1 MIDKFSSGTQSEN
14 ADHSNPAKPSLDI
27 IHRLAETKQSTILIS
42 DLREPAWLSEKQ
54 LRCAL
59 VITDDWLSIRE
70 ASMPVQVVLLGG
82 GRIKEPQVPILVHHF
97 SDIKRYVATR
107 AYCPNRDWIPLGT
120 NPSLIRWEPKFG
132 CPSMEPFKVS
142 YRGLPP
148 YVYHLPTGSVGLD
161 IDLVRILAQKLKMN
175 LEMFEFDS
183 WIDIDPQTGALGGS
197 VGLVMNGTYDMV
209 VGNLPFP
216 VGVIKKS
223 TNLTT
228 FIYDLDIKMTTAK
241 PRPLTPL
248 LNVIRPF
255 SPTIWMTSFGTII
268 FCGMVF
274 ALKSRSHKIRSQV
287 ILWWMLGVL
296 LSQSRSSKG
305 LRRAKVHLIM
315 VVWMFFTFCLKHFYE
330 CNFRANLIAVDYEP
344 TIDSIPDL
352 VKLGRRL
359 YIPSGTQF
367 QDMLDGYP
375 DPNFKFLGQMA
386 RQEGLMFNYD
396 EQGLVEYEAEQ
407 IILKNGKMND
417 GKKRY
422 KRISVGSVIEY
433 LIILTRFSTLW
444 ISKR

>member
-1 MIDKFSSGTQSEN
+1 
-14 ADHSNPAKPSLDI
+14 
-27 IHRLAETKQSTILIS
+27 
-42 DLREPAWLSEKQ
+42 
-54 LRCAL
+54 
-59 VITDDWLSIRE
+59 
-70 ASMPVQVVLLGG
+70 
-82 GRIKEPQVPILVHHF
+82 
-97 SDIKRYVATR
+97 
-107 AYCPNRDWIPLGT
+107 
-120 NPSLIRWEPKFG
+120 
-132 CPSMEPFKVS
+132 MEPFKVS

-407 IILKNGKMND
+407 IILKNGD
-417 GKKRY
+417 GFLLNEYMGLATFGNLEDRY
-422 KRISVGSVIEY
+422 DGHNPYRISKNVIFPSMGY
-433 LIILTRFSTLW
+433 FLTRANFPHLMDLDCLILSLYESGIPNHLRKSYISPKYLVPSQDQVVHMEPFHLEQVFAPFFMLSTGLIVSSIVFAW
-444 ISKR
+444 QRYTLELE